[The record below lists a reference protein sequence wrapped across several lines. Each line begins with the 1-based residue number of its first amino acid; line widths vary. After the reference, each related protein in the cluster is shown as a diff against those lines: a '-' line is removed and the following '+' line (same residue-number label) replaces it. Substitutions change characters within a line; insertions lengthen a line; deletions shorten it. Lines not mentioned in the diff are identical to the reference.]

1 VKALKLIERVEELKK
16 KERNAKQRSKELMI
30 AHQVA
35 AARQM
40 AQAKEIA
47 MRRIPAEQLTGPD
60 MLVRQRQEQRH
71 ASRNV

>member
-1 VKALKLIERVEELKK
+1 MKALKLIERVEELKK
-16 KERNAKQRSKELMI
+16 KEKQAKQRSKELMI

-40 AQAKEIA
+40 AQAKEILL
-47 MRRIPAEQLTGPD
+47 RRVPAEQLTGPD
-60 MLVRQRQEQRH
+60 ALVRERQEERH